1 MVAQTALYSVGL
13 MALWMGAQSAGEM
26 VWQLASWMEHLA
38 AELTALMKAA
48 LLGPEMALSLD
59 ASSEALMV
67 ELLVEMK
74 ETL

>member
-1 MVAQTALYSVGL
+1 
-13 MALWMGAQSAGEM
+13 M

-48 LLGPEMALSLD
+48 LLGLEMALSLD
-59 ASSEALMV
+59 ANSEALMV

-74 ETL
+74 AIL